1 MVRRAGRYTGR
12 METALREVVVA
23 PDRFEI
29 ATDDVVFR
37 AELRS
42 AIAVCVYDA
51 VAEAGALLH
60 LRFILRGAQPT
71 DVTDTTLAT
80 ELLLLDRCIEALR
93 EIAPGA
99 RHLQAK
105 IAAHLPEHSTAV
117 EACDRVL
124 VLVSHFL
131 RDARAE
137 VAPADI
143 AVGAPRR
150 LNFRPAMGWVQVR

>member
-1 MVRRAGRYTGR
+1 

-29 ATDDVVFR
+29 TTEDIVFR

-42 AIAVCVYDA
+42 AIALCIYDA
-51 VAEAGALLH
+51 VGEAGALLH
-60 LRFILRGAQPT
+60 LRFIVRGTQPP

-93 EIAPGA
+93 EVTPGS

-105 IAAHLPEHSTAV
+105 IAAHLPENSTAV

-124 VLVSHFL
+124 ALVSHFL
-131 RDARAE
+131 RDAGAE

-150 LNFRPAMGWVQVR
+150 LNFRPSMGWVQVS